1 MAEEVAAA
9 MAALQKQIAEMKEE
23 MKNLRRRNQEDEDEM
38 EEDKDVWVEE
48 QPGAGW
54 QEFLQATKLP
64 ATAPAAKLLST
75 LLKDAPLL
83 IWLKTQKMRV
93 KNISRFP
100 IPQLLGDSDPIGN
113 GLMSKRNW
121 KIACI
126 PWYTCWKPMT
136 RSKSKSVQLSYVR
149 HGRIAITTEGAC

>member
-23 MKNLRRRNQEDEDEM
+23 MKILRRRNEEDEDEM

-54 QEFLQATKLP
+54 QEFLQAPKLP

-75 LLKDAPLL
+75 WLKDAPLL
-83 IWLKTQKMRV
+83 IW
-93 KNISRFP
+93 
-100 IPQLLGDSDPIGN
+100 
-113 GLMSKRNW
+113 
-121 KIACI
+121 
-126 PWYTCWKPMT
+126 
-136 RSKSKSVQLSYVR
+136 
-149 HGRIAITTEGAC
+149 